1 MVAVSMSVFIGGWIG
16 AFELAL
22 NGYFEQFGSVD
33 LTIIEGSPFLDR
45 SHVPMS
51 PATMDRVS
59 RLPGV
64 RIVQPVRTI
73 EQRLGGRPFTL
84 SATDTNMFFSETARR
99 GKQLPIVDGAPV
111 SPGDLT
117 ESPRIMISEAAAHNL
132 RLHVGDHVTLHA
144 PKEDVSFEVRAIMVD
159 YSSPSGSG
167 YIDRRFLVRYWG
179 DEAID
184 AINVGLAEGASADA
198 VSDRI
203 RAELGSAVFVTHTD
217 AVRQNLAD
225 TLADSFSYAHTVE
238 IVTLL
243 VALMGVIGTMI
254 AAVIDRSREIGTLR
268 AIGATRRQVGSA
280 VVIEAG
286 FLGVCA
292 VVAGIALGVL
302 LGLLFLKTLMLAG
315 TGWQLHFVFPWS
327 SAARI
332 GGLAIAT
339 SMAAGGIAASRISA
353 SDDLGGSVA
362 YE

>member
-1 MVAVSMSVFIGGWIG
+1 
-16 AFELAL
+16 
-22 NGYFEQFGSVD
+22 
-33 LTIIEGSPFLDR
+33 
-45 SHVPMS
+45 
-51 PATMDRVS
+51 
-59 RLPGV
+59 
-64 RIVQPVRTI
+64 VRTV

-84 SATDTNMFFSETARR
+84 TATDTHAFFNETIRR
-99 GKQLPIVDGAPV
+99 GKQLPIMEGGPVTADELTDAPK
-111 SPGDLT
+111 
-117 ESPRIMISEAAAHNL
+117 IMISEAAARNL
-132 RLHVGDHVTLHA
+132 KLHVGDHVTLHA
-144 PKEDVSFEVRAIMVD
+144 PKQDVSFEVRAIMVD
-159 YSSPSGSG
+159 YSSPTGSG
-167 YIDRRFLVRYWG
+167 YIDRRFFVQYWG

-184 AINVGLAEGASADA
+184 ALNVGLSDGASADA
-198 VSDRI
+198 VANRI
-203 RAELGSAVFVTHTD
+203 RAELGSAVFVTHAD

-268 AIGATRRQVGSA
+268 AIGATRRQVGNA

-286 FLGVCA
+286 FLGLCA

-315 TGWQLHFVFPWS
+315 TGWRLHFVFPWS

-339 SMAAGGIAASRISA
+339 SMAAGGIAASRISG